1 MLARH
6 DTHYDVLLTG
16 GTVAATDFVLFV
28 RKDIAIAN
36 PGSECTAGL
45 AQLTMEAPAP
55 YHGGE
60 VQSDGN
66 GGLVAEVHLLGVVDA
81 VDPLNTDAESNTGT
95 FFLCFADR
103 SEKGFTGDP
112 VASDYTYYDHV
123 AVHTFHEPPHPP
135 PSPPPPSPP
144 PTPPPPSPPPSPPP
158 PSPPPPSPPPAPPR
172 L

>member
-1 MLARH
+1 M
-6 DTHYDVLLTG
+6 LLTG

-36 PGSECTAGL
+36 PGSECAAGL

-81 VDPLNTDAESNTGT
+81 VDPLNSDAESNTGT
-95 FFLCFADR
+95 VLVTR
-103 SEKGFTGDP
+103 TLTQQPLVS
-112 VASDYTYYDHV
+112 
-123 AVHTFHEPPHPP
+123 
-135 PSPPPPSPP
+135 
-144 PTPPPPSPPPSPPP
+144 
-158 PSPPPPSPPPAPPR
+158 
-172 L
+172 